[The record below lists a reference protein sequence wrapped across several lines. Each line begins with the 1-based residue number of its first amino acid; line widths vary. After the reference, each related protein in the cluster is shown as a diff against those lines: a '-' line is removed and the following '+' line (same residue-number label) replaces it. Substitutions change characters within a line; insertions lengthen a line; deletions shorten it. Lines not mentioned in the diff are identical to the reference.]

1 MIRILALATTLLL
14 TSALLPAVTIDDLV
28 KAHGVD
34 RFDDV
39 ETIRFTFRVD
49 RGENVT
55 ERHWTWH
62 PQSGDV
68 VVRFTDASGSEKEVA
83 YNRYEMSEDSPED
96 VITAD
101 KRWINDTFWL
111 IWPLHLSWSDDVTL
125 SEPVPTPCPIT
136 TNDALKVTISYPPS
150 GGGYTPGDAY
160 DLYLDEETL
169 RPMSWTFRRGGKEDG
184 SSVTWEEYKTAG
196 PLTLSTVH
204 YNEDRSF
211 KLSIPNLEVE

>member
-1 MIRILALATTLLL
+1 MIRPFVLAATMLL
-14 TSALLPAVTIDDLV
+14 TPMLLPAVTIDDLV

-39 ETIRFTFRVD
+39 EAIRFTFRVD
-49 RGENVT
+49 RGESVT

-83 YNRYEMSEDSPED
+83 YNRYEMSEDSPEE

-125 SEPVPTPCPIT
+125 SEPV
-136 TNDALKVTISYPPS
+136 
-150 GGGYTPGDAY
+150 
-160 DLYLDEETL
+160 
-169 RPMSWTFRRGGKEDG
+169 
-184 SSVTWEEYKTAG
+184 
-196 PLTLSTVH
+196 
-204 YNEDRSF
+204 
-211 KLSIPNLEVE
+211 